1 MAIKVDIVTP
11 EKMLF
16 SGEVD
21 MVTLPGAN
29 GQMGILRGHAPLL
42 STLDIGE
49 IVLHRREGNEY
60 IAVSGG
66 VVEVRPDKVT
76 ILADVA
82 ESSEEIDEQRA
93 QAALERAR
101 KLLAESPPPQQVPE
115 IMASLRRSSLR
126 LKVARRRAGRR
137 IGAVPQ
143 FEGEDEGEN
152 H

>member
-1 MAIKVDIVTP
+1 MPIKVDIVKP
-11 EKMLF
+11 EKMLY
-16 SGEVD
+16 SGEVE

-29 GQMGILRGHAPLL
+29 GQMGVLRGHAPLL

-49 IVLHRREGNEY
+49 IVLHRRDGNDY

-82 ESSEEIDEQRA
+82 EPGEEIDEDRA
-93 QAALERAR
+93 RTALERAEQI
-101 KLLAESPPPQQVPE
+101 LADNPPPQQVPE

-126 LKVARRRAGRR
+126 LKVARRHAGRR
-137 IGAVPQ
+137 SASGLNYESGQ
-143 FEGEDEGEN
+143 
-152 H
+152 